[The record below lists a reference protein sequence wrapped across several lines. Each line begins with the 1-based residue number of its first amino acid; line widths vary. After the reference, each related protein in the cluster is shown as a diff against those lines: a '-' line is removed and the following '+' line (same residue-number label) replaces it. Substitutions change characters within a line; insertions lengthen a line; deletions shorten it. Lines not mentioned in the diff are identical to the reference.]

1 MTVESHILG
10 IEHVVWSL
18 PPLHVMFGT
27 YMITYFRVIILS
39 YGLEKFQFSVSVY
52 VVKTFRQKLEHFKV
66 REFVVP

>member
-27 YMITYFRVIILS
+27 YMITHFRVIILS
-39 YGLEKFQFSVSVY
+39 YGLEKFKFSVSVSIK
-52 VVKTFRQKLEHFKV
+52 KTFQYNLERFKV
-66 REFVVP
+66 REFIVP

>member
-10 IEHVVWSL
+10 TEHVVWSL

-39 YGLEKFQFSVSVY
+39 YGLEKFKFSVSVSEA
-52 VVKTFRQKLEHFKV
+52 KTFR
-66 REFVVP
+66 